1 MSGPGL
7 AVPDLI
13 STLQAVAPDKH
24 EELDELRDGYN
35 GREISK
41 EQIKIELTKLVG
53 RPAMRQAL
61 LILMPDLDRQAQIR
75 KIEMQLF
82 RSSMDGDAAE
92 VQRLVRES
100 SVASAS
106 ALRRACIKDFG
117 GDLSYSIALDSE
129 RITRMLLQ
137 NGADASL
144 PVSLFFGA
152 SIASTHARSAQASA
166 RQLVNDGA
174 APPGSA
180 PAIVVLESEGWT
192 TANRHLM
199 PAAACERAVALAR
212 VGVKS
217 FLPNDAWNTIIIPRA
232 LHNEFGYCVRFRF
245 PYRP

>member
-7 AVPDLI
+7 AVSDLI

-41 EQIKIELTKLVG
+41 EQIKIELLKLVG
-53 RPAMRQAL
+53 MPAIRQAL
-61 LILMPDLDRQAQIR
+61 LIWMPDIDQQAQIR

-106 ALRRACIKDFG
+106 ALRRACIKYFG
-117 GDLSYSIALDSE
+117 GYLSDSIALDSE

-144 PVSLFFGA
+144 PVSFP
-152 SIASTHARSAQASA
+152 SERHARSAQASA

-232 LHNEFGYCVRFRF
+232 LHNEFGYCVRF